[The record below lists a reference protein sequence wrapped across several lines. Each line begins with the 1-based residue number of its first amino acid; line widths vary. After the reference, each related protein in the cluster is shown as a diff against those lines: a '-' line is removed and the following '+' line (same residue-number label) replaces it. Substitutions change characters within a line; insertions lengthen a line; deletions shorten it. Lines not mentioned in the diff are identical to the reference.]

1 MAAVV
6 EAVDELV
13 DEAAE
18 DGAAVTA
25 EDGVDE
31 AADDGAAVAA
41 RNAVPCSRCL
51 LCLASGRRR
60 HRGVPLNHTNKKIKR
75 TKTSKHQTFERKI
88 LSQYSTDSNEI

>member
-18 DGAAVTA
+18 DGAAVAA
-25 EDGVDE
+25 EDGADE

-41 RNAVPCSRCL
+41 RNAAPCSRCL
-51 LCLASGRRR
+51 LRLASGRRR
-60 HRGVPLNHTNKKIKR
+60 HRGVPLKHTNIKIKR

-88 LSQYSTDSNEI
+88 LSQYTTESNEV

>member
-1 MAAVV
+1 MAVVV

-18 DGAAVTA
+18 DGA
-25 EDGVDE
+25 DE
-31 AADDGAAVAA
+31 AADDGAAVAT

-51 LCLASGRRR
+51 LRLTSGRRR
-60 HRGVPLNHTNKKIKR
+60 HRDVPLEHTNRKIKR

>member
-18 DGAAVTA
+18 DGAAVAA
-25 EDGVDE
+25 EDGADE
-31 AADDGAAVAA
+31 AADNGAADAA

-51 LCLASGRRR
+51 LRLASGRRR
-60 HRGVPLNHTNKKIKR
+60 HCGVP
-75 TKTSKHQTFERKI
+75 
-88 LSQYSTDSNEI
+88 

>member
-1 MAAVV
+1 MCGMAAVV

-18 DGAAVTA
+18 DGAAVAA
-25 EDGVDE
+25 EDGADE
-31 AADDGAAVAA
+31 AADDGVAGS
-41 RNAVPCSRCL
+41 RSKRCL
-51 LCLASGRRR
+51 LRLASGRRR
-60 HRGVPLNHTNKKIKR
+60 HRGVPFKHTNRKIKR